1 MSIDISEDDK
11 RNLRYILLFCAIL
24 SLINILSNQVIGH
37 IGITEFIN
45 LFALK
50 AEITPHIGY
59 LTYIFIHIETY
70 HLAVNLLLLILSFSI
85 ATHYSNPKKVFTIF
99 LISGLLSG
107 LIFSFVSDITNHN
120 VPVVGASGG
129 VFAILANCLIF
140 NVRVDRFKSI
150 AVYSLMPLLLI
161 SIELSRA
168 FIFEHPMIVS
178 DNRLI
183 NLIHISGVLTGYILV
198 VVSLPSDE

>member
-1 MSIDISEDDK
+1 
-11 RNLRYILLFCAIL
+11 
-24 SLINILSNQVIGH
+24 
-37 IGITEFIN
+37 
-45 LFALK
+45 
-50 AEITPHIGY
+50 
-59 LTYIFIHIETY
+59 
-70 HLAVNLLLLILSFSI
+70 
-85 ATHYSNPKKVFTIF
+85 
-99 LISGLLSG
+99 
-107 LIFSFVSDITNHN
+107 
-120 VPVVGASGG
+120 VGASGG

-140 NVRVDRFKSI
+140 NVRVDRLKSI